1 VGRLRNQSTG
11 TVLAGQVRFAR
22 GLFARYVG
30 LLSRAA
36 VAPDEGLWFEHA
48 HAVHTLGMR
57 AVVDLI
63 FVDAEGRV
71 VRCDAAVRPGRPSVS
86 CAGASG
92 VVEMG
97 GGFLAAAA
105 LEVGDLLALEADD
118 V

>member
-1 VGRLRNQSTG
+1 VGRLLNASTG
-11 TVLAGQVRFAR
+11 TLLAGRVRFAR

-36 VAPDEGLWFEHA
+36 VASDEGLWFEHT

-63 FVDAEGRV
+63 FG
-71 VRCDAAVRPGRPSVS
+71 DAAVRPGRPSVS

-105 LEVGDLLALEADD
+105 LKVGDLLALEAD